1 MYALFLILNQIDK
14 LDTILESLYQL
25 GVGATT
31 LDSVG
36 MGKIL
41 LEHNINE
48 NIFSSL
54 KSILN
59 ENKPYNKTIISVINN
74 ENILDEAINRINKI
88 LDIDNK
94 KGVGFLFVLPVL
106 IYRGGVNKIDE

>member
-1 MYALFLILNQIDK
+1 MYALFLILNQVEK
-14 LDTILESLYQL
+14 LDAVLECLYQL

-41 LEHNINE
+41 LEHNINT
-48 NIFSSL
+48 NILASL
-54 KSILN
+54 KNILN

-74 ENILDEAINRINKI
+74 ENILNEAINRISKI

-94 KGVGFLFVLPVL
+94 EGVGFLFVLPVL
-106 IYRGGVNKIDE
+106 IYRGGVNNMD